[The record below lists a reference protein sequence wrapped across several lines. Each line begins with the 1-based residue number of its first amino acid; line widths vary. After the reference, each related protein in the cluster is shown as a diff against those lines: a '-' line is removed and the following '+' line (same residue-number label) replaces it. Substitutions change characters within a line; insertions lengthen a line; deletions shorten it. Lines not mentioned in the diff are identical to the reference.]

1 MEYIW
6 PIVQILITAVVG
18 VVVPATCGAMR
29 RSIKR
34 QQQEDEAVREGVKA
48 ILHDR
53 LYSAHAYY
61 MAQGYCPLDDKRNIR
76 HIYEPYAALGGNGT
90 GLTAYE
96 DIKRLPTSPQEIKR
110 RNVK

>member
-6 PIVQILITAVVG
+6 PIVQIIVTAVVG

-29 RSIKR
+29 KSINSKQR
-34 QQQEDEAVREGVKA
+34 EDEAVREGVKA

-53 LYSAHAYY
+53 LYSAHTHY

-90 GLTAYE
+90 GLSAYE
-96 DIKRLPTSPQEIKR
+96 DIKRLPTRPQKTKGE
-110 RNVK
+110 NQP

>member
-1 MEYIW
+1 MSVEYIW
-6 PIVQILITAVVG
+6 PILQILVTAVVG

-29 RSIKR
+29 KSINSKQR
-34 QQQEDEAVREGVKA
+34 EDEAVREGVKA

-53 LYSAHAYY
+53 LYSAHTYY

-90 GLTAYE
+90 GLSAYE
-96 DIKRLPTSPQEIKR
+96 DIMRLPTSLK
-110 RNVK
+110 N

>member
-6 PIVQILITAVVG
+6 PIVQIIVTAVVG

-29 RSIKR
+29 RSIKK
-34 QQQEDEAVREGVKA
+34 QQREYEAVREGVKA

-53 LYSAHAYY
+53 LYSAHGYY
-61 MAQGYCPLDDKRNIR
+61 TAQGYCPLDDKCNIR

-90 GLTAYE
+90 GRSAYE
-96 DIKRLPTSPQEIKR
+96 DITELPTAPK
-110 RNVK
+110 N

>member
-29 RSIKR
+29 RSIRR

-61 MAQGYCPLDDKRNIR
+61 MAQGYCTLSDKYNIQ
-76 HIYEPYAALGGNGT
+76 HIFGPYASLGGNGT
-90 GLTAYE
+90 GQKAYE
-96 DIKRLPTSPQEIKR
+96 DIMELPTAPEE
-110 RNVK
+110 